1 MTQLQKDK
9 AVLAVAIAVLAI
21 VLNAAMQSLWGLDAG
36 LLFLA
41 GQIFGLL
48 CRSAGN
54 GIRKRM
60 SEGEK

>member
-21 VLNAAMQSLWGLDAG
+21 VLSAAMQSLWGLDAG
-36 LLFLA
+36 LLFLS

-48 CRSAGN
+48 CHSAGN
-54 GIRKRM
+54 GIRKRQ